1 MTKKLILLLFFVS
14 LIQYFKSQNHNILD
28 AKFSPFSNIIALTV
42 GDDKNSNLRL
52 YFSEENELT
61 QNLIADSL
69 NKTTVREFVF
79 SPQGDKIAL
88 LLTTNMITDLYLYN
102 IVTKKLIRCTNS
114 NDLKDNSDL
123 AYKNSLNWCDNQ
135 SVLFL
140 SKHSGKSQQYVFNFS
155 NLAFKPNGISNGN
168 EYSLEYSRKNQ
179 ESYYTESINN
189 KEPSVYRR
197 KLGSSVNVEISKD
210 GNNHMTPF
218 LSDHN
223 NYLFYYIMPD
233 ISPCIYDLK
242 SSKLVKTKLPK
253 SNIHIIGWAEK
264 DTTIV
269 YKFFHFG
276 SDENFPVTDLFSYN
290 YLTQKKRLV
299 SNEIVPTLGVICSPD
314 CSKIIYSKASKPKS
328 ISPNEK
334 KYKLENIQT
343 VMFDNKGKNTN
354 LLNYGVAEDWS
365 ADSKTVVF
373 AIENKFV
380 LLNIETGNE
389 KSILIEN

>member
-28 AKFSPFSNIIALTV
+28 AKISPVSNIIALTV

-114 NDLKDNSDL
+114 NNLKDNSDL

-135 SVLFL
+135 RVLFL

-155 NLAFKPNGISNGN
+155 NLTFETNGISNGN
-168 EYSLEYSRKNQ
+168 EYSLTYSRKNQ

-197 KLGSSVNVEISKD
+197 KLGSSFNFEISKD
-210 GNNHMTPF
+210 GNNHITPI
-218 LSDHN
+218 LSDNN
-223 NYLFYYIMPD
+223 NYLFYSVMPA
-233 ISPCIYDLK
+233 ISPCIYDLN

-269 YKFFHFG
+269 YKFSHFG
-276 SDENFPVTDLFSYN
+276 TDENFPVTDLFSYN

-299 SNEIVPTLGVICSPD
+299 SNEIEPTFGVICSPD
-314 CSKIIYSKASKPKS
+314 RSKIIFSKASKPKS

-343 VMFDNKGKNTN
+343 VMFDNKGLKTN
-354 LLNYGVAEDWS
+354 FLYYGVAEDWS
-365 ADSKTVVF
+365 ADNRTVVF
-373 AIENKFV
+373 ANENKLV